1 MAKRSN
7 TKFETTITC
16 SKETRNTLLKI
27 KAANENLKTYD
38 EVIQRLLFANEGLL
52 NEDYEIIHAP
62 TIAMELESHELNE
75 DNVPVTTVK
84 QPIYYADLKKSNVGK
99 VYSTEQILSERYVF
113 QTAEII
119 YKTND
124 FILLKVNTLVKQ
136 EQLEEY
142 SELVGVEL
150 L

>member
-1 MAKRSN
+1 MTKRSN

-16 SKETRNTLLKI
+16 SKQTRETLLKI
-27 KAANENLKTYD
+27 KDANDNLKTYD
-38 EVIQRLLFANEGLL
+38 EVIQQLLYANEGLL
-52 NEDYEIIHAP
+52 NDKFEIIPAP
-62 TIAMELESHELNE
+62 TVAMELESHELSE

-84 QPIYYADLKKSNVGK
+84 QPIYYADLKESNVGK

-113 QTAEII
+113 QTAEIV

-124 FILLKVNTLVKQ
+124 FILLKVNTLIKQ
-136 EQLEEY
+136 EQLEQHIEF
-142 SELVGVEL
+142 VGVEL

>member
-1 MAKRSN
+1 MIKRSN

-16 SKETRNTLLKI
+16 SKQTRDTLLKI
-27 KAANENLKTYD
+27 KDANDNLKTYD

-52 NEDYEIIHAP
+52 NENFEIIPAP
-62 TIAMELESHELNE
+62 TVAMELESHELNA
-75 DNVPVTTVK
+75 DNVPINTVK
-84 QPIYYADLKKSNVGK
+84 QPIYYADLKESNVGK

-119 YKTND
+119 YKTRD
-124 FILLKVNTLVKQ
+124 FILLKVNTLIKQ
-136 EQLEEY
+136 EQLEQHI
-142 SELVGVEL
+142 ELVGVEL